1 MQLNIK
7 IAQGIEFEDSNFTF
21 IPIFLIVTG
30 IFVMIIAFL
39 GCAGTVMESKCM
51 IKTYG
56 SLLLIIF
63 LLMVVMTILMIVI
76 KSDKKVNIK
85 NSYTCFCSVGVS
97 TGCVSEE
104 NPFYVSVVSN
114 ANFSSIERVRAP
126 IFEYFRARTSL
137 SIRYSNI
144 FEHFH

>member
-76 KSDKKVNIK
+76 KSDKKVNILKQFK

-104 NPFYVSVVSN
+104 HPFF
-114 ANFSSIERVRAP
+114 AAKMATIRLP
-126 IFEYFRARTSL
+126 TL
-137 SIRYSNI
+137 S
-144 FEHFH
+144 